1 MGLAGCRRVHEGG
14 AEPLLSG
21 EELNRSLDAL
31 QLVLPPFAPDQVEPG
46 PFVDGSGHQDFARS
60 GSGLGAGGRVHHG
73 PNGGEVPA

>member
-21 EELNRSLDAL
+21 EELNWSLDAL

-60 GSGLGAGGRVHHG
+60 GSGLRSWLLSQSAKSARALG
-73 PNGGEVPA
+73 